1 MQKKTFICMLRRDG
15 QTALPN
21 FFSWFTDIG
30 SNAIGSNVIGSDAIG
45 LDAIR
50 SSDIVSNDKL

>member
-30 SNAIGSNVIGSDAIG
+30 SNAIGSNVIGSDAIE
-45 LDAIR
+45 
-50 SSDIVSNDKL
+50 SNDIVSNDKL

>member
-1 MQKKTFICMLRRDG
+1 MQKKTFICMLRIEG

-21 FFSWFTDIG
+21 FFSRFTD
-30 SNAIGSNVIGSDAIG
+30 IGSNVIGSDAIG
-45 LDAIR
+45 SDAIR